1 LSIDPWIL
9 APILVLLTLPA
20 LARQSRRENDRVL
33 FWLLLVALV
42 LKFGGALL
50 RHYVTFEV
58 YNEADAG
65 AYHETGLALAPSLL
79 AGDWGA
85 IPRPLTDVNFVGF
98 LTGLIYTV
106 TGPSTT
112 SAFLVFAWLGF
123 WGLFYFYR
131 AFQLAVPE
139 GRARS
144 YARLLFLLPSMLYWT
159 SSIGKEAWMMFALGI
174 AAFGV
179 ARVLTGA
186 PGRGIGLAGLGLWFA
201 ALVRPHI
208 ATIVAVGLVV
218 AYVARRPVGKQTPL
232 APIAKMITLVGLS
245 AAVLV
250 LFRDAEE
257 YLTRSKVDPQAGV
270 VSASQEI
277 SSRTFQGG
285 SAFEPHPVMESP
297 EEAPQAF
304 FTVLFRPTIVEADNM
319 QGMAAALEGSFLL
332 LLSLVRIRWA
342 LSALRYLRR
351 RPYLVFAFV
360 NVVLFITA
368 FSVLANFGLLAR
380 QRTLL
385 MPLFLVFI
393 TIPPRDRAKEERSND
408 EAELATVGAEAA

>member
-1 LSIDPWIL
+1 
-9 APILVLLTLPA
+9 
-20 LARQSRRENDRVL
+20 
-33 FWLLLVALV
+33 
-42 LKFGGALL
+42 
-50 RHYVTFEV
+50 
-58 YNEADAG
+58 
-65 AYHETGLALAPSLL
+65 
-79 AGDWGA
+79 
-85 IPRPLTDVNFVGF
+85 VNFVGF

-112 SAFLVFAWLGF
+112 AAFLVFAWLGF

-218 AYVARRPVGKQTPL
+218 AYVARRPVGKQTAL
-232 APIAKMITLVGLS
+232 APVAKMITLVGLS
-245 AAVLV
+245 AAVLL

-257 YLTRSKVDPQAGV
+257 YLTRSKVDTDAGV
-270 VSASQEI
+270 VSASQDI
-277 SSRTFQGG
+277 AARTFQGG
-285 SAFEPHPVMESP
+285 SAFQPHPVL
-297 EEAPQAF
+297 EEPGKAPLAI
-304 FTVLFRPTIVEADNM
+304 FTVLFRPAVFEADNL
-319 QGMAAALEGSFLL
+319 QTLAAAVECSFLL
-332 LLSLVRIRWA
+332 LLSLARIPWA
-342 LSALRYLRR
+342 LSALRSLRR
-351 RPYLVFAFV
+351 RPYLAFALV
-360 NVVLFITA
+360 NVVLFIVA

-380 QRTLL
+380 QRTLM
-385 MPLFLVFI
+385 MPLFLVFL
-393 TIPPRDRAKEERSND
+393 TIPPRSWATGEGVRDRRELVNW
-408 EAELATVGAEAA
+408 EAEVAWPALRGPLVGGRSGDSR